1 MLRPGRVIVSDVH
14 AQPTGSI
21 GMTLSLSLTLALAV
35 TALCFGLL
43 RSGFRTPAWA
53 RPHTAAGP
61 DTLEELFAA
70 RYARGEIDFAQYRAS
85 VNLLAAQLHYRPNA
99 EPRKRKK
106 KTSCAS

>member
-1 MLRPGRVIVSDVH
+1 
-14 AQPTGSI
+14 
-21 GMTLSLSLTLALAV
+21 MTLSLSLTLALAI

-53 RPHTAAGP
+53 RPDTAAGP